1 MAKGKNRQNS
11 GTRDLVTIATSPL
24 VRSPSQS
31 LFGNLYEVS
40 DMRAFDFDQ
49 DTRPAK
55 LFNGLDASVGATHT
69 PTKNKGLSKVPYQIA
84 FSAPAETLVCVRRS
98 RRKQVLFAKRK
109 TGKGGQR
116 RPRRNKWSDV
126 KC

>member
-1 MAKGKNRQNS
+1 
-11 GTRDLVTIATSPL
+11 
-24 VRSPSQS
+24 
-31 LFGNLYEVS
+31 
-40 DMRAFDFDQ
+40 MRAFDFDQ

-55 LFNGLDASVGATHT
+55 LFYGSDASVGATHT
-69 PTKNKGLSKVPYQIA
+69 PTKNRAPSRVPYQIA
-84 FSAPAETLVCVRRS
+84 FSAPAETLVCIRRK

-116 RPRRNKWSDV
+116 RPRRSRWSDV